1 MTAWKT
7 PKTGKHVSSL
17 HTRKTP
23 TNANGATA
31 AASSTPVSASA
42 GSGSGPGAATPPI
55 GAKGKENIFPDLK
68 TRKRVPERLNYE
80 ELQANEIIVLE
91 SAYFDNFRRLDEG
104 HSAWKAKPSFEIRLV
119 SNIDADF
126 ALTLHVVFT
135 ATYPRSPPLLTVK
148 DHSTL
153 RPAAL
158 FKVQKYIETEPRNH
172 VHEDEMMMTIALGIE
187 EILNT
192 AAQAKLDG
200 NERSL
205 ELERADHE
213 ARLAERAQLIE
224 QEANKRRLQEQE
236 EEKQAWARQ
245 LQDEKK
251 RQTES
256 SKKMLRQRGSLA
268 SALNSAK
275 NTSVKHEPDLAFDQ
289 LCAVKD
295 ASGNTNSFLSV
306 AEKTPFKDG
315 SVSKLSKVRP
325 ILIEG
330 RHAPSLLL
338 KETMVRCSGK
348 TASQAQ
354 DQIQHLE
361 QKLIKLQEMSHPRI
375 VELLAYKIE
384 RDRAIQDTPTWNVS
398 ILTPLAERGSL
409 EELLELTGSLNI
421 VKVRAWTRDLL
432 DALSY
437 LHNRG
442 IIHQDIHPR
451 NVLLF
456 RDERTNDV
464 GLKLA
469 DISYQ
474 REFHNINDQNK
485 SLPGVGSARSAYWL
499 APELAIDTRATP
511 TQKSDVWD
519 FGVVFLQLI
528 FGLDV
533 PLKHTSPTSLQ
544 ESMDLSPPLRELV
557 SRFFKSNA
565 KKRPRAFELSS
576 SEFLATD
583 APVMARDVPPMP
595 DISTIAI
602 LSSSIPTRLRRDS
615 MTRGLTQ
622 SRYAEDF
629 VEEGLLGKGAFG
641 QVVKARKKLDGQ
653 FYAIKKVTQ
662 RSHASLT
669 ETLKEVRLLSRIS
682 HPAVVRYYNTW
693 VEEVPD
699 ISDISSSAS
708 ADDASELSDIEEDS
722 HSQASQASGHTIS
735 AAPNV
740 VFEASKSGLDF
751 ISTSQPDVIFGYD
764 TDDEDAHKE
773 CEEEEEEE
781 EEEDE
786 VEDEEDEETTED
798 DGDDNAI
805 ESDEYDDHETDSVTS
820 SNRPGRGTSKV
831 KSMPIRIP
839 ARKANAV
846 FHNAPPSASASASR
860 HPFRTILYIS
870 MEYCDQRTLRY
881 LIARNIY
888 THPNKVWRLFRQIL
902 EGLAHIHALRIVHRD
917 LKPEN
922 IFISQGDDGL
932 DNVKIG
938 DFGLAT
944 SGHFVV
950 DKRANDSQVLA
961 DMGTKSIGTAFYA
974 APEVRSAARGSYSSK
989 VDMYSLGLI
998 FFEMCTSPCE
1008 SVMERIQVT
1017 ESLRQIPPVLPDT
1030 RIPTD
1035 KVQQGII
1042 LSLLTHDPETRPS
1055 AGELLKSG
1063 LLPVQMEGEAIKRA
1077 LAGISDP
1084 NSQYYEGMLQTIFAR
1099 PVEAIK
1105 DYNWASISSNSSPDP
1120 KSILAQS
1127 VARATLGEIF
1137 RRHGALEVSK
1147 AEIYPRA
1154 RNYYPDNSTVYCVLG
1169 PNGTVLQMPFDLTLG
1184 HARFLATYPGAVASR
1199 TYAFGSVFRNRLANA
1214 PPEITGEVDFDI
1226 VTTDS
1231 LDLALKEAET
1241 IKVLDEI
1248 AAAFPRLAQGK
1259 IRIMISHSQIL
1270 QTIFDYCKVDKS
1282 SRRAAAQILTSLNIG
1297 RVTFNSLRTQLRD
1310 PSVGVSATSVDGLA
1324 RFDWTGQPNAALSQ
1338 LKALLNDDDTNYYRQ
1353 LLPTIAHIKEVL
1365 EYCKRLKVK
1374 TKIHIHPL
1382 GAIKEDFYTDG
1393 IMFSLI
1399 SEDGPKQVLAAGGR
1413 YDALIKAHR
1422 PKMVVSGG
1430 GGLQERHAVGFSLA
1444 WERLTRVQKPVN
1456 KFKKKAS
1463 RMAATEDML
1472 SISSSRCDVLVASF
1486 DPELLRSAG
1495 LEILHTLWAHNI
1507 GAELASDARTTEELM
1522 TRYRDDS
1529 VSWLVIVKPEQ
1540 LKIKSLWTKDV
1551 PDVEMSVSAVQL
1563 IVYLR
1568 AEMREKDSKAASK
1581 VKNVVAQ
1588 QQQSAELGTGSGQ
1601 RGGREQ
1607 GVVVLVA
1614 QTRSKKFN
1622 RLNVIEQANAGAA
1635 ALTKSFLEGRILA
1648 IETQDRVVQLVSET
1662 ALSDAESWR
1671 RVEQAVPMNERS
1683 YMREVHATLEDFRS
1697 EFLHAQGS
1705 RHAFIFNFRTG
1716 LTIYYDLGR

>member
-7 PKTGKHVSSL
+7 PKKGAKNGPL
-17 HTRKTP
+17 HSRKTP
-23 TNANGATA
+23 ANAPSATA
-31 AASSTPVSASA
+31 SASS
-42 GSGSGPGAATPPI
+42 GPATP
-55 GAKGKENIFPDLK
+55 AVSKGKENIFPNFQA
-68 TRKRVPERLNYE
+68 RNQAPEKLNYE
-80 ELQANEIIVLE
+80 ELQSNEIIVLE

-104 HSAWKAKPSFEIRLV
+104 RSAWKKTEPSFEIDLA

-135 ATYPRSPPLLTVK
+135 ATYPRSPPLLTLK
-148 DHSTL
+148 NHSNL
-153 RPAAL
+153 RPGAL

-172 VHEDEMMMTIALGIE
+172 VHEDEMMMTIAMGIE

-213 ARLAERAQLIE
+213 ARLAERAQQME
-224 QEANKRRLQEQE
+224 EEANKRRLQEQE
-236 EEKQAWARQ
+236 EEKETWERQ

-256 SKKMLRQRGSLA
+256 SKKNQRQRGTLA
-268 SALNSAK
+268 SVLNSTK
-275 NTSVKHEPDLAFDQ
+275 NTSKHDPDLVFDQ

-295 ASGNTNSFLSV
+295 ASGNTNTFLGV

-338 KETMVRCSGK
+338 KETTVRCAGK

-354 DQIQHLE
+354 DQIQNLE
-361 QKLIKLQEMSHPRI
+361 QKLTKLQEMAHPRI

-398 ILTPLAERGSL
+398 ILMPLAERGSL

-421 VKVRAWTRDLL
+421 IKVRAWTRDLL

-451 NVLLF
+451 NILMF

-474 REFHNINDQNK
+474 HEFHHINDQTK
-485 SLPGVGSARSAYWL
+485 SLPSVGTARSAYWL
-499 APELAIDTRATP
+499 APELAVDTRATP

-533 PLKHTSPTSLQ
+533 PLKHTSPMSLQ
-544 ESMDLSPPLRELV
+544 ESIDLSPPLRELV

-595 DISTIAI
+595 DMSTIAT

-662 RSHASLT
+662 RSHSSLT

-699 ISDISSSAS
+699 ISDMSSNAS
-708 ADDASELSDIEEDS
+708 AEDGSELSDIEEDS
-722 HSQASQASGHTIS
+722 HSHASRGSEKTVS
-735 AAPNV
+735 AAPKI

-773 CEEEEEEE
+773 CEEEEEEYEDDDE
-781 EEEDE
+781 EEYDDDE
-786 VEDEEDEETTED
+786 EETTED
-798 DGDDNAI
+798 DADDNAI
-805 ESDEYDDHETDSVTS
+805 ESDDEDHETDSVAS
-820 SNRPGRGTSKV
+820 SARRSATFKV

-839 ARKANAV
+839 PRKTNAAI
-846 FHNAPPSASASASR
+846 HNAPPR
-860 HPFRTILYIS
+860 NPFRTILYIS

-881 LIARNIY
+881 LIARDIHN
-888 THPNKVWRLFRQIL
+888 HPNKVWRLFRQIL

-950 DKRANDSQVLA
+950 DKRGNDSQVLA

-998 FFEMCTSPCE
+998 FFEMCTPPCE
-1008 SVMERIQVT
+1008 AVMERIQVT
-1017 ESLRQIPPVLPDT
+1017 DSLRLSPPVLPESHT
-1030 RIPTD
+1030 PKD
-1035 KVQQGII
+1035 KIQQNII
-1042 LSLLTHDPETRPS
+1042 LSLLSHDPETRPS

-1077 LAGISDP
+1077 LAGIADP
-1084 NSQYYEGMLQTIFAR
+1084 NSQYYEGMLETIFAR

-1105 DYNWASISSNSSPDP
+1105 DYNWASISASASPDP
-1120 KSILAQS
+1120 KSILFQS
-1127 VARATLGEIF
+1127 VARATLSEIF

-1147 AEIYPRA
+1147 SEIYPRS

-1169 PNGTVLQMPFDLTLG
+1169 PNGTLLQMPFDLTMG
-1184 HARFLATYPGAVASR
+1184 HARFLATYPGPVASR
-1199 TYAFGSVFRNRLANA
+1199 TFTFGSVYRNRLTNA
-1214 PPEITGEVDFDI
+1214 PPETTGEVDFDI
-1226 VTTDS
+1226 VTIDS

-1259 IRIMISHSQIL
+1259 VRIMISHSQIL
-1270 QTIFDYCKVDKS
+1270 QTIFDYCKIDKG
-1282 SRRAAAQILTSLNIG
+1282 SRRGVAQILTSLNIG

-1310 PSVGVSATSVDGLA
+1310 PSVGVSATSVDVLA
-1324 RFDWTGQPNAALSQ
+1324 RFDWTGQPNSALSQ

-1365 EYCKRLKVK
+1365 EYCKRLQVK

-1382 GAIKEDFYTDG
+1382 GAIKEDFYTGG

-1413 YDALIKAHR
+1413 YDGLIKAHR
-1422 PKMVVSGG
+1422 PKMASGF
-1430 GGLQERHAVGFSLA
+1430 QVRHAVGFSLA
-1444 WERLTRVQKPVN
+1444 WERLTRVQRPVN
-1456 KFKKKAS
+1456 KFKKKAG
-1463 RMAATEDML
+1463 RMTTTEDML
-1472 SISSSRCDVLVASF
+1472 SMASTRCEVLVASF
-1486 DPELLRSAG
+1486 DPALLRSTG
-1495 LEILHTLWAHNI
+1495 LEVLQTLWEHNI
-1507 GAELASDARTTEELM
+1507 SAELASDARTVEELM

-1529 VSWLVIVKPEQ
+1529 ISWIVIVKPEQ
-1540 LKIKSLWTKDV
+1540 LKVKCLWTKDV
-1551 PDVEMSVSAVQL
+1551 GDVEVSPAQL
-1563 IVYLR
+1563 IVHLR
-1568 AEMREKDSKAASK
+1568 AEKREKDSKMLFK
-1581 VKNVVAQ
+1581 MKNMVTQ
-1588 QQQSAELGTGSGQ
+1588 QQHSTDMGVSNGQ
-1601 RGGREQ
+1601 RSRDQ
-1607 GVVVLVA
+1607 GVMVLVA

-1635 ALTKSFLEGRILA
+1635 ALTKSFLEGRILS
-1648 IETQDRVVQLVSET
+1648 IETQDRVLQLVSET
-1662 ALSDAESWR
+1662 SLSDQESWK

-1683 YMREVHATLEDFRS
+1683 YIREVHSAMEDFRAQY
-1697 EFLHAQGS
+1697 LHAQAS
-1705 RHAFIFNFRTG
+1705 RHSFIFNFRTG